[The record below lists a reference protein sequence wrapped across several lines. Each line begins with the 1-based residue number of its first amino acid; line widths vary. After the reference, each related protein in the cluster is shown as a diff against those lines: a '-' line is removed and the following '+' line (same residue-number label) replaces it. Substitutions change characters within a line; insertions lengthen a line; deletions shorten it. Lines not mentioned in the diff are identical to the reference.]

1 MSMPICY
8 FNLFKFVKLIMQNIP
23 VIMKNKTFTGFIKIS
38 AILEIDKATKAK
50 IYSDIQADFQRA
62 FLAAQNC
69 PA

>member
-1 MSMPICY
+1 
-8 FNLFKFVKLIMQNIP
+8 MQNIP